1 MANWVD
7 QDLNLRL
14 AGQPW
19 TSAKATADAENTVAL
34 AEGAPDAPK
43 VVSAALDMLVGAG
56 DTTTDF
62 IDLDRVDKV
71 LISGFAGLVGSGSV
85 GVIYQLST
93 DNGSSFGPPVT
104 VITVASGSDVLY
116 QTAFAVVELGSENN
130 AIRINVVPSGGG
142 VASFSILGVSGV
154 KP

>member
-34 AEGAPDAPK
+34 AEGAPGAPK

-71 LISGFAGLVGSGSV
+71 LITAFAGTDEISGAA
-85 GVIYQLST
+85 IAYALSN
-93 DNGSSFGPPVT
+93 DNGANFGTSST
-104 VITVASGSDVLY
+104 VLNVASAAAVAS
-116 QTAFAVVELGSENN
+116 QTAFAVVELGSANN
-130 AIRINVVPSGGG
+130 AIRITVGAPGGAE
-142 VASFSILGVSGV
+142 ASFSILGVSGV